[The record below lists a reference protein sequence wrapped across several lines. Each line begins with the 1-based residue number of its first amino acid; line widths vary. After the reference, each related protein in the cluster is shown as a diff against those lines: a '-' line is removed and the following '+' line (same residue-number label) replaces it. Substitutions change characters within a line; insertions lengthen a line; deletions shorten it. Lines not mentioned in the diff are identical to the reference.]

1 MQQVFTP
8 YLTVL
13 LLSMEVIHGIMK
25 FAYLYSD
32 VSSMISRELE
42 QLPFG
47 TGKCVI
53 EEGITYIF
61 SSDSNID

>member
-25 FAYLYSD
+25 FAYLYFD
-32 VSSMISRELE
+32 VSSMISKGLE

-47 TGKCVI
+47 TGECVT

-61 SSDSNID
+61 SSDSDID